1 MEMLRLQSVV
11 FANINAITFDKRKG
25 LTMSRHL
32 FTATTDG
39 WLVDISVTD
48 NGLIKLDAGSGR
60 VVAVSPKDIL
70 KALQEC
76 RKVKEVSDE

>member
-1 MEMLRLQSVV
+1 
-11 FANINAITFDKRKG
+11 
-25 LTMSRHL
+25 MSRHL

-60 VVAVSPKDIL
+60 VVAVSPKDIR
-70 KALQEC
+70 KALQES
-76 RKVKEVSDE
+76 RKAKEVGDE